1 MNIEEKI
8 KNCEFNLKQI
18 NRFEPDPYYVGYF
31 FKEYL
36 QTIIDIY
43 NEIFEE
49 ANRDFGLFVSGKSTQ
64 EKFKQKAIEKK
75 DDVALKF
82 SFWFKENYEN
92 EHKGA
97 IPNLIK
103 QSINFLKENNQLPK
117 ITIRLCSAQRY
128 KDDIFQLIKVG
139 LTDGK
144 IRSKEELQIEIKRQT
159 PLFLETINQKRKN
172 NNEPIV
178 SKNQVKSSTFLE
190 IKNYEDIEISQ
201 ACEIYLPVMKRSL
214 EDSRA
219 KIKEL
224 TTWVD

>member
-1 MNIEEKI
+1 MNIEEKL
-8 KNCEFNLKQI
+8 KSCKFNLMQI
-18 NRFEPDPYYVGYF
+18 NHYDPDSYYVGYF

-36 QTIIDIY
+36 QAVIDIY
-43 NEIFEE
+43 DEIFEE
-49 ANRDFGLFVSGKSTQ
+49 ANQDFGLFVSGKGTQ
-64 EKFKQKAIEKK
+64 EKFEQKAIEKK
-75 DDVALKF
+75 DDIALKF

-103 QSINFLKENNQLPK
+103 KTICFLKENNRLPK

-128 KDDIFQLIKVG
+128 KDDIFQLVGVG

-144 IRSKEELQIEIKRQT
+144 IRSKEELQTEIKRQT
-159 PLFLETINQKRKN
+159 PLFLEMINQKRKI

-178 SKNQVKSSTFLE
+178 SKNQVKSSTFLG

-201 ACEIYLPVMKRSL
+201 ACEIYLPVMKRIL
-214 EDSRA
+214 EDFRA

-224 TTWVD
+224 TT